1 MLGITS
7 LCIDIAL
14 GVVLGAVPDFNFS
27 AMFVIFGS
35 TCSEACFL
43 TESISAPFGGQR
55 KFFRI
60 RPHIT
65 ISLISFV
72 SKCYLAFSKLIAGL
86 RPMTMTILQIAYID
100 WLWAPFPPSKK
111 AGWSL
116 AGFCIKNTKWRFLS
130 LVSAKK
136 SLFWRARP
144 LHQILN
150 EACSVAACAVEH
162 INWALAKLRLG
173 LNLLAFRI

>member
-1 MLGITS
+1 MHRHRSGCRVGCCARLQLFCDVCDFWLHMFRGLFFNRIHFSSFWRTAKVFSHSSPITTS
-7 LCIDIAL
+7 
-14 GVVLGAVPDFNFS
+14 
-27 AMFVIFGS
+27 
-35 TCSEACFL
+35 
-43 TESISAPFGGQR
+43 R
-55 KFFRI
+55 
-60 RPHIT
+60 
-65 ISLISFV
+65 ISFV
-72 SKCYLAFSKLIAGL
+72 SKCYLAFSRLIKAGL
-86 RPMTMTILQIAYID
+86 RPMTILQIAYID

-130 LVSAKK
+130 LASAKK
-136 SLFWRARP
+136 SPFWRARP